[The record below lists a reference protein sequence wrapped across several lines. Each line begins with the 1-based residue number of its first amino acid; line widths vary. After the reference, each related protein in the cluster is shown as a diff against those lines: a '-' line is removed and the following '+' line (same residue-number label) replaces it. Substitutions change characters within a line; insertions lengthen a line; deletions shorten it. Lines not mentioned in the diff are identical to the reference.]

1 MDSPVIFHPRV
12 SNQGPGCPCMD
23 GQDSLLSLRAISVLR
38 GNNLVLEKVDL
49 NIYSGD
55 LILLTGPNGG
65 GKSTLLQT
73 LAGLLPLS
81 EGELLHNGKLIRDS
95 EGRHAMSGGTIG
107 WCPQLGGCTS
117 SSTVEEHL
125 RTILSM
131 YEKSFSEEAETEL
144 LVEWGLDHR
153 RHDRIAN
160 LSGGLRRRL
169 EVASAIAV
177 GESSLEPIP
186 ILLDEPSVGLDEKGR
201 NTLISSIKRLNDSG
215 HSVIISTHDPI
226 IQNIQDKDSEIL
238 LNNGITIE
246 RTNHNTQITLPI
258 KSSSFSRKES
268 MLKWNF
274 RLDLREMATP
284 SARWIPGILAF
295 GILLGSG
302 LIDSD
307 ISNLGLAAL
316 ALAPAMISA
325 LVRPAVIDRL
335 NHREMGGMWSVAK
348 QGSLSFE
355 ITIASMSFIPVILGV
370 IGIFVLLP
378 TPNTIQGYILFLI
391 IPAIMVD
398 VSAVSGLIHHRFGSG
413 GRPGLMV
420 LLMIPF
426 AWVLLTLCSA
436 LEAATLEAM
445 REAWTGVI
453 IAFATNIGLFLLAWA
468 LHE

>member
-12 SNQGPGCPCMD
+12 SNQAPECPCMD

-38 GNNLVLEKVDL
+38 GNNLVLEKIDL

-73 LAGLLPLS
+73 LTGLLPLS
-81 EGELLHNGKLIRDS
+81 AGELLHNGKLIRDS
-95 EGRHAMSGGTIG
+95 EGRHAMFGGTIG

-201 NTLISSIKRLNDSG
+201 NN
-215 HSVIISTHDPI
+215 
-226 IQNIQDKDSEIL
+226 
-238 LNNGITIE
+238 
-246 RTNHNTQITLPI
+246 
-258 KSSSFSRKES
+258 
-268 MLKWNF
+268 
-274 RLDLREMATP
+274 
-284 SARWIPGILAF
+284 
-295 GILLGSG
+295 
-302 LIDSD
+302 
-307 ISNLGLAAL
+307 
-316 ALAPAMISA
+316 
-325 LVRPAVIDRL
+325 
-335 NHREMGGMWSVAK
+335 
-348 QGSLSFE
+348 
-355 ITIASMSFIPVILGV
+355 
-370 IGIFVLLP
+370 
-378 TPNTIQGYILFLI
+378 
-391 IPAIMVD
+391 
-398 VSAVSGLIHHRFGSG
+398 
-413 GRPGLMV
+413 
-420 LLMIPF
+420 
-426 AWVLLTLCSA
+426 
-436 LEAATLEAM
+436 
-445 REAWTGVI
+445 
-453 IAFATNIGLFLLAWA
+453 
-468 LHE
+468 